1 MLEKQIGGQLQPQ
14 PFLQL
19 DDQIHR
25 IRGIEAQSGEADV
38 RLDLLARQAERECEL
53 FDAPVADRGFART
66 FRPQEIPR
74 VATRETTRIK
84 VRFRNSGTVGGSR
97 VARH

>member
-14 PFLQL
+14 PFLEL

-25 IRGIEAQSGEADV
+25 IRGIEAQSGEVDV
-38 RLDLLARQAERECEL
+38 RLDLIVRQAERECQI
-53 FDAPVADRGFART
+53 FDAPVADRSFART

-74 VATRETTRIK
+74 GATRERIRIK
-84 VRFRNSGTVGGSR
+84 VRFPNSGTLGGSR
-97 VARH
+97 VARD